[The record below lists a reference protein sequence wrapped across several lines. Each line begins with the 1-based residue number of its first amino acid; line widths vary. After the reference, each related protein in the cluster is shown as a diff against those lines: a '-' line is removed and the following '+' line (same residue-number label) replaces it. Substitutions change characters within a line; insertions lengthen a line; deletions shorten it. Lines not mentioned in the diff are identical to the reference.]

1 MPDVLDCGLGRDVL
15 GQKAKG
21 AAMKARLCMLSMILF
36 TSAAEAQFASQE
48 LHSFQSANTATPD
61 FLAGKKG
68 TPITLAGHLRAP
80 KESGKH
86 PTVVLLHG
94 SEGVGPY
101 NGPVGEWSRVLNE
114 AGYAVFIVDS
124 WSGRGLKNIA
134 AEAARVSPISRIYDL
149 VGALDVLAQNPLVD
163 ASKIAVMGFSHG
175 GPPALYSSLERFAKL
190 FSSDVRFAAHIS
202 VYGPCN
208 ITFQQD
214 EAVTKPVL
222 MLHGAADDWVPAAP
236 CREYASRLTKAG
248 RNARYIEY
256 PDAHHVFDAPAWAQ
270 LTKLAQGLSPRRCRL
285 AESEG
290 GVVLNVE
297 TKQPI
302 VPSDP
307 CLERGVTLHYNEAA
321 TKKAHAD
328 VLAFLKNVF
337 G

>member
-1 MPDVLDCGLGRDVL
+1 MR
-15 GQKAKG
+15 
-21 AAMKARLCMLSMILF
+21 ARLCMLSMLLF
-36 TSAAEAQFASQE
+36 ASAAEAQFASQE
-48 LHSFQSANTATPD
+48 VHSFQSADTTATD

-80 KESGKH
+80 KASGKQ

-94 SEGVGPY
+94 AEGIGGY

-124 WSGRGLKNIA
+124 WSGRGLQNIVTNP
-134 AEAARVSPISRIYDL
+134 ARVNPMSRIYDL
-149 VGALDVLAQNPLVD
+149 VGALDVLAKDPLVD
-163 ASKIAVMGFSHG
+163 PSKIAVMGFSHG
-175 GPPALYSSLERFAKL
+175 SSAALYSSLERFGKL

-202 VYGPCN
+202 VYGWCG
-208 ITFQQD
+208 ITFHGD

-248 RNARYIEY
+248 KNVRYIEY
-256 PDAHHVFDAPAWAQ
+256 PDAHHGFDAPAWAQ
-270 LTKLAQGLSPRRCRL
+270 VMKLAQGLSPGRCRG

-297 TKQPI
+297 TKQPFG
-302 VPSDP
+302 PSDP
-307 CLERGVTLHYNEAA
+307 CFERRGVTIHYNEVAM
-321 TKKAHAD
+321 KKAHGD
-328 VLAFLKNVF
+328 VLAFLTNVF
-337 G
+337 GQ

>member
-1 MPDVLDCGLGRDVL
+1 MR
-15 GQKAKG
+15 
-21 AAMKARLCMLSMILF
+21 ARLCMLSMVLF
-36 TSAAEAQFASQE
+36 TSVAEAQFASQE
-48 LHSFQSANTATPD
+48 LHSLQSAATPGTD

-68 TPITLAGHLRAP
+68 TSITLAGHLRAP
-80 KESGKH
+80 KASGKH

-94 SEGVGPY
+94 SEGIGGY

-124 WSGRGLKNIA
+124 WSGRGLQNIA
-134 AEAARVSPISRIYDL
+134 TDAARVSPISRIYDL
-149 VGALDVLAQNPLVD
+149 VGALDVLAKNPLVD

-175 GPPALYSSLERFAKL
+175 GPPALYSSLERFGKL

-208 ITFQQD
+208 LTFHQD

-256 PDAHHVFDAPAWAQ
+256 PDAHHLFDGPAVAQ
-270 LTKLAQGLSPRRCRL
+270 VMKIAHGLSPRRCRL

-297 TKQPI
+297 TNSRSVLPI
-302 VPSDP
+302 LVSS
-307 CLERGVTLHYNEAA
+307 V
-321 TKKAHAD
+321 
-328 VLAFLKNVF
+328 V
-337 G
+337 

>member
-1 MPDVLDCGLGRDVL
+1 MR
-15 GQKAKG
+15 
-21 AAMKARLCMLSMILF
+21 ARLCILGILLF
-36 TSAAEAQFASQE
+36 TTAAEAQFARQE
-48 LHSFQSANTATPD
+48 VHSFQSADTSATD

-68 TPITLAGHLRAP
+68 VPVTLAGYLRAP
-80 KESGKH
+80 MASGKNAA
-86 PTVVLLHG
+86 VVLLHG
-94 SEGVGPY
+94 AGGVGAY
-101 NGPVGEWSRVLNE
+101 NGPVGEWSRAFNE

-124 WSGRGLKNIA
+124 WSGRGLQSIST
-134 AEAARVSPISRIYDL
+134 ETLRVSTISRIYDL
-149 VGALDVLAQNPLVD
+149 VGALDVLAKNPLID
-163 ASKIAVMGFSHG
+163 SSKIAVMGFSHG
-175 GPPALYSSLERFAKL
+175 GQAALYSSLERFAKL

-202 VYGPCN
+202 IYGPCN

-214 EAVTKPVL
+214 EDVTKPVL

-236 CREYASRLTKAG
+236 CREYASRLTRAS

-256 PDAHHVFDAPAWAQ
+256 PDAHHAFDAPAWAQ

-297 TKQPI
+297 TKQPLG
-302 VPSDP
+302 PSDP

-337 G
+337 GK

>member
-1 MPDVLDCGLGRDVL
+1 MRV
-15 GQKAKG
+15 
-21 AAMKARLCMLSMILF
+21 RLCMLGVMLF

-48 LHSFQSANTATPD
+48 VHSFQSADTAATD

-68 TPITLAGHLRAP
+68 APITLAGHLRAA
-80 KESGKH
+80 KASGKH

-94 SEGVGPY
+94 SEGVGGY

-134 AEAARVSPISRIYDL
+134 AEAARVSPMSRIYDL
-149 VGALDVLAQNPLVD
+149 VGALDVLAKNPLVD

-175 GPPALYSSLERFAKL
+175 GPPALYSSLERFEKL

-208 ITFQQD
+208 IAFQQD

-248 RNARYIEY
+248 KNVRYIEY
-256 PDAHHVFDAPAWAQ
+256 PDAHHGFDAPAWAQ
-270 LTKLAQGLSPRRCRL
+270 VMKIAQGLSPRRCSL

-290 GVVLNVE
+290 GIVLNVE
-297 TKQPI
+297 TKQRFGPY
-302 VPSDP
+302 DP
-307 CLERGVTLHYNEAA
+307 CLERGVTIHYNEAA
-321 TKKAHAD
+321 MKKAHGD
-328 VLAFLKNVF
+328 VLAFLKSVF
-337 G
+337 GQ